1 MDSAG
6 HVGYRVMGWKFWTG
20 VVLCVGGIVLMS
32 IPETACV
39 DCEDEVLDNLA
50 ESPIYKVNE
59 ISDEVAGD

>member
-1 MDSAG
+1 
-6 HVGYRVMGWKFWTG
+6 MGWKFWTG